1 LLAHGDG
8 SGCACGTLYTIGGG
22 RSILLFTRFSFA
34 MGSFLGSF
42 SSGVW
47 QQLPRIE
54 PLFLLQLWGWPGV
67 IAHLLVQALLA
78 FWLWRRQR
86 QGLVAWQGSWSLFT
100 GAVVLALLNS
110 LTVVL
115 AGRLRWSGFSGQP
128 PSLTSEAG
136 HRP

>member
-1 LLAHGDG
+1 
-8 SGCACGTLYTIGGG
+8 
-22 RSILLFTRFSFA
+22 